1 LIHWLSVFQGI
12 DRSMEGVVLKRMP
25 KYVFSAIHYLL
36 PMGSNPLLVIAW
48 AASGDTRNVI
58 TE

>member
-1 LIHWLSVFQGI
+1 MISWLAVFQVI
-12 DRSMEGVVLKRMP
+12 DRPMEGAVLERMP
-25 KYVFSAIHYLL
+25 KFFFSAIHYLL

>member
-1 LIHWLSVFQGI
+1 MINWLSVFQGI
-12 DRSMEGVVLKRMP
+12 DRSMEWVVLKKMP
-25 KYVFSAIHYLL
+25 KFFFSAIRYLL
-36 PMGSNPLLVIAW
+36 PIGSNPLFVIAW